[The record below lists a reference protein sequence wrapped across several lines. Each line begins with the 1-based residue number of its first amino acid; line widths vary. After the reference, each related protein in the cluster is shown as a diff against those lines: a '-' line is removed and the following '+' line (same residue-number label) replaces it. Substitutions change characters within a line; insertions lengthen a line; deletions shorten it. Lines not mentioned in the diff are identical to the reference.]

1 MADKRP
7 SLADAIR
14 AAVPPV
20 TRRAVC
26 WWEKL
31 DADTLAELEAIR
43 AEWQSGRLPGSK
55 AAMARAISEQLVAR
69 GLSDV
74 GSQGVKTWLGSKG

>member
-7 SLADAIR
+7 GLADAIR

-20 TRRAVC
+20 VRRAVC

-31 DADTLAELEAIR
+31 DAETLAELEAIR
-43 AEWQSGRLPGSK
+43 ADFRSGRLGQSK
-55 AAMARAISEQLVAR
+55 SAVAAAVVAELSSR
-69 GLSDV
+69 GLSDI
-74 GSQGVKTWLGSKG
+74 GKQGVTTWLGAE